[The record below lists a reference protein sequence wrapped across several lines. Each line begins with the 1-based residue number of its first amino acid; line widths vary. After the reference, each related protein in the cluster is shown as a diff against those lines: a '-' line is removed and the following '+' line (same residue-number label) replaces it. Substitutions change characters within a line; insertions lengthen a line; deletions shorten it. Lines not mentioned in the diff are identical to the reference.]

1 MERIKRYL
9 RSAAGYQAVCAKWLV
24 LAALVGCV
32 VGPLGGAFGLALN
45 WANAT
50 RGAHPWLLYL
60 LPAAGLVIVFLYHR
74 FDPDG
79 GGSTNQI
86 FVSVR
91 EHKPLT
97 LRTAHLCFH
106 RRHTSV
112 RRVQRARGRGSA
124 AGRQRIRAARQ
135 GAALRKP

>member
-50 RGAHPWLLYL
+50 P
-60 LPAAGLVIVFLYHR
+60 
-74 FDPDG
+74 
-79 GGSTNQI
+79 
-86 FVSVR
+86 VSYT
-91 EHKPLT
+91 HLT
-97 LRTAHLCFH
+97 LPTIC
-106 RRHTSV
+106 SV
-112 RRVQRARGRGSA
+112 
-124 AGRQRIRAARQ
+124 
-135 GAALRKP
+135 

>member
-60 LPAAGLVIVFLYHR
+60 LPA
-74 FDPDG
+74 
-79 GGSTNQI
+79 
-86 FVSVR
+86 
-91 EHKPLT
+91 LT
-97 LRTAHLCFH
+97 RMA
-106 RRHTSV
+106 
-112 RRVQRARGRGSA
+112 
-124 AGRQRIRAARQ
+124 
-135 GAALRKP
+135 AALRTKSSYPCGSTSR